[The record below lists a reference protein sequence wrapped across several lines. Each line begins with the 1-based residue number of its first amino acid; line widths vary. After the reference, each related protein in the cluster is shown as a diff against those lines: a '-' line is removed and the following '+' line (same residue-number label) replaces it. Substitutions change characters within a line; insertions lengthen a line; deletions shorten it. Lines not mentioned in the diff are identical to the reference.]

1 MSRDKVMAL
10 WTALISAIVAVL
22 ATLGLSSPAVAAP
35 VQQTGEARN
44 SAPAAREASKPAATA
59 PARYDRSLPPT
70 MKQRIRAEAHGS
82 SPSCRSCAAPY
93 DFDAALAEVV
103 NAALDPDGGST
114 AVPAPAP
121 APHTPP
127 TAQGTPSRDTAT
139 AHQRAVS
146 DHGPKQHGPEQHGS
160 KPHGPK
166 PQSPA
171 TNRPTSHRPA
181 ASHGPATHRPASH
194 RPASHR
200 PTSDGPASHRP
211 NPHGPASHQ
220 PASHAGSAQ
229 HPVSH
234 ENGHDTAPHA
244 HVPAPR

>member
-44 SAPAAREASKPAATA
+44 SAPAAREASKQAATA

-93 DFDAALAEVV
+93 DYDAALAEMV

-114 AVPAPAP
+114 AAPAPAP
-121 APHTPP
+121 APHNPP

-146 DHGPKQHGPEQHGS
+146 DHGPKQHGPKSHA
-160 KPHGPK
+160 
-166 PQSPA
+166 PA
-171 TNRPTSHRPA
+171 AHRPTSHRPA
-181 ASHGPATHRPASH
+181 TSHGPATHRPASH
-194 RPASHR
+194 RP
-200 PTSDGPASHRP
+200 TSDGPTSHRP
-211 NPHGPASHQ
+211 KSHGPASHQ

-229 HPVSH
+229 HHASH
-234 ENGHDTAPHA
+234 GNGHRTAPHA

>member
-127 TAQGTPSRDTAT
+127 TAQGTPSGETAT

-146 DHGPKQHGPEQHGS
+146 DHGPKQHGPEQHG
-160 KPHGPK
+160 PK
-166 PQSPA
+166 SQSPA
-171 TNRPTSHRPA
+171 THRPTSHRPA

-194 RPASHR
+194 RPTSQR
-200 PTSDGPASHRP
+200 PTSDGPTSHRP

-220 PASHAGSAQ
+220 PASRAGSAQ

>member
-127 TAQGTPSRDTAT
+127 TAQGTPSGETAT

-146 DHGPKQHGPEQHGS
+146 DHGPKQHGPEQHG
-160 KPHGPK
+160 PK
-166 PQSPA
+166 SQSPA
-171 TNRPTSHRPA
+171 THRPTSHRPA

-194 RPASHR
+194 RPTSQR
-200 PTSDGPASHRP
+200 PTSDGPTSHRP

-220 PASHAGSAQ
+220 PASRAGSAQ

-234 ENGHDTAPHA
+234 ENGHDTAQHA

>member
-35 VQQTGEARN
+35 VQQAGEARN

-166 PQSPA
+166 SQSPA
-171 TNRPTSHRPA
+171 THRPTSHRPA

-194 RPASHR
+194 RP
-200 PTSDGPASHRP
+200 TSDGPTSHRP

-220 PASHAGSAQ
+220 PASRAGSAQ

-234 ENGHDTAPHA
+234 ENGHGTAPHA

>member
-44 SAPAAREASKPAATA
+44 SAPAAREASKPTATA

-93 DFDAALAEVV
+93 DYDAALAEMV

-114 AVPAPAP
+114 AAPVPAPAP
-121 APHTPP
+121 HSPP
-127 TAQGTPSRDTAT
+127 TAQGTPSGDTAT
-139 AHQRAVS
+139 APQRAVS
-146 DHGPKQHGPEQHGS
+146 DHGPKQHGPKSQA
-160 KPHGPK
+160 
-166 PQSPA
+166 PA
-171 TNRPTSHRPA
+171 AHRPTSHRPA
-181 ASHGPATHRPASH
+181 TSHGPATHRPAAH
-194 RPASHR
+194 RPTSHR
-200 PTSDGPASHRP
+200 PTSDGPTSHRP
-211 NPHGPASHQ
+211 KSHGPKSHGPASHQ

-229 HPVSH
+229 HPDSH
-234 ENGHDTAPHA
+234 GNGHRTAPHA

>member
-44 SAPAAREASKPAATA
+44 SAPAAREASKPAAAA

-121 APHTPP
+121 APHTPH

-160 KPHGPK
+160 KSHGPTS
-166 PQSPA
+166 QSPA
-171 TNRPTSHRPA
+171 AHRPTSHRPA

-194 RPASHR
+194 RP
-200 PTSDGPASHRP
+200 TSDEPTSHRP